1 MRYHHVRGPEF
12 SSLSLPV
19 RVMHAYFS
27 VVVALHVFLRIHVKF
42 TLHLLGLRDK
52 NESLSRDE
60 IIEVNSARQA
70 RKRDM

>member
-12 SSLSLPV
+12 SLRSLPV

-42 TLHLLGLRDK
+42 IHLLGLRDK

-60 IIEVNSARQA
+60 IIEVNSTRQA
-70 RKRDM
+70 RKREI